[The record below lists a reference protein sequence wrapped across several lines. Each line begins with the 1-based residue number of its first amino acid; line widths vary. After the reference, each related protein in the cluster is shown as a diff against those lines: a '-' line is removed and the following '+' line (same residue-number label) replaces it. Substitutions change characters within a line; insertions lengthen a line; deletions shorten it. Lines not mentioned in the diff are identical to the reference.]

1 VHPGPNLTKVEENL
15 EHFAV
20 GVRQE
25 LQKSGDWPA
34 DVPLGVGLWLSD
46 QASQELLAS
55 GRLSEF
61 RRKLEQQQLIPIT
74 MNGFPQ
80 GNFHLDRVK
89 HQVYL
94 PTWWDP
100 ARRQYTSRLIEI
112 LDQLLPPGTLG
123 SISTLPLAWSKPEP
137 TDAEFAEAAR
147 QLSMIADQLAD
158 LEEKRGRQIVLAIE
172 PEPGCSI
179 TDSPSLRRFFE
190 RWLLKQPARQRI
202 LRYLTVCH
210 DICHAAVMWEEQ
222 ATEFAEYRQLG
233 MRVGKVQVSSA
244 LEIDWDGKS
253 AATKQEAV
261 AALRSFAED
270 RYLHQTTVRPSSTV
284 SPSLHEDLPALLDTV
299 SDPSRLSGSW
309 RVHFHVPIFH
319 REAGVL
325 STTQPEIGR
334 CLEAL
339 LGNPGETV
347 GGEAFFTGHLEVE
360 TYAWTVLPPALRGR
374 PLTTDIADELRYL
387 RQQLSVCG
395 SALGS
400 ASTAAAVGEA
410 TVTAVGEATVTTVG
424 EATVTAVGEATVTA
438 VGEATVTEV
447 GEATVT
453 EVGEATVTEVGEAT
467 VTEVGEATV
476 LLFAAARQILGAN
489 SIALPLPAGATVS
502 TLRQLLAERY
512 PPLRELL
519 ASSRFAV
526 DQEFAED
533 DQIVTG
539 AREIALIPPVSGG

>member
-1 VHPGPNLTKVEENL
+1 LLQPTSLAYCTNVHPGPSLAKVEENL
-15 EHFAV
+15 ERFAV

-25 LQKSGDWPA
+25 LRDSGDWPA

-61 RRKLEQQQLIPIT
+61 RRKLERQQLLPIT

-94 PTWWDP
+94 PTWWD
-100 ARRQYTSRLIEI
+100 ASRWQYTSRLIDI

-147 QLSMIADQLAD
+147 QLSMIADQLAE

-172 PEPGCSI
+172 PEPGCVL
-179 TDSPSLRRFFE
+179 TDAPSLRRFFE
-190 RWLLKQPARQRI
+190 RWLLRQPARQRI

-210 DICHAAVMWEEQ
+210 DICHAAVMWEDQ
-222 ATEFAEYRQLG
+222 AEEFARYRQLG

-244 LEIDWDGKS
+244 IEIDWDGKS
-253 AATKQEAV
+253 SASKQEAIV
-261 AALRSFAED
+261 ALRSFAED
-270 RYLHQTTVRPSSTV
+270 RYLHQTTARASATA
-284 SPSLHEDLPALLDTV
+284 SPSLHEDLPNLLATV
-299 SDPSRLSGSW
+299 SDPSQLSGSW

-325 STTQPEIGR
+325 STTQSEIGR
-334 CLEAL
+334 CLQAL
-339 LGNPGETV
+339 LGNPDEGV
-347 GGEAFFTGHLEVE
+347 GCEAFFTGHLEVE
-360 TYAWTVLPPALRGR
+360 TYAWTVLPPAWRGR

-387 RQQLSVCG
+387 RRQLSAGG
-395 SALGS
+395 SS
-400 ASTAAAVGEA
+400 PTAAAM
-410 TVTAVGEATVTTVG
+410 
-424 EATVTAVGEATVTA
+424 
-438 VGEATVTEV
+438 
-447 GEATVT
+447 
-453 EVGEATVTEVGEAT
+453 
-467 VTEVGEATV
+467 GEATV
-476 LLFAAARQILGAN
+476 LLFAAARQMLGAN
-489 SIALPLPAGATVS
+489 AIVLPIPAGATVH
-502 TLRQLLAERY
+502 TLRQLITERY

-533 DQIVTG
+533 DDIVSG